1 MDKLRAI
8 EYFVGAAADGSLSA
22 AANRFGVTVPAVS
35 KLIGSL
41 ERALGA
47 RLFERSAR
55 GLALTPAGEEYL
67 AACQSVVETL
77 AAADDSVGR
86 ARTQFAGPVALAIQ
100 NVLAQHCLAPVL
112 GRFHARHPGIRLDV
126 RDFATGRE
134 ADVEGADLRV
144 SLVWDE
150 QPDQVVRVL
159 ARPRLI
165 VCAAPSYWARNGMPT
180 HPRELEG
187 HNCFVLRAIRG
198 TAMDHWPFERD
209 GEQHAAVIHGWMTVS
224 NVNRDVAVAT
234 ALAGEGVVRS
244 LDIVL
249 EEHLRSGRLVA
260 ALSDWSATDAPSV
273 RLMARPAAMRM
284 PRVRATAE
292 FLKEVFADIERRC
305 AALPGAR
312 AQPTAPA
319 WAQSTRF
326 KQASVAAS
334 RARTREDLK
343 R

>member
-8 EYFVGAAADGSLSA
+8 EYFVGAATEGSLSA
-22 AANRFGVTVPAVS
+22 AAHRFGVTVPAVS

-41 ERALGA
+41 ERSLGT

-55 GLALTPAGEEYL
+55 GLALTPAGDEYL
-67 AACQSVVETL
+67 AACQSVVATL

-86 ARTQFAGPVALAIQ
+86 ARTQLAGPVALAIQ
-100 NVLAQHCLAPVL
+100 NALAQHCLAPAL

-126 RDFATGRE
+126 RDFTPGRD
-134 ADVEGADLRV
+134 ADMEGADLRV
-144 SLVWDE
+144 ALIWDE
-150 QPDQVVRVL
+150 QPEQVVRVL

-165 VCAAPSYWARNGMPT
+165 VCAAPAYWARHGVPMR
-180 HPRELEG
+180 PRDLEQ
-187 HNCFVLRAIRG
+187 HNCFVLRAVRG

-209 GEQHAAVIHGWMTVS
+209 GEQEAAVVDGWMKVS
-224 NVNRDVAVAT
+224 NVNRDVAVAA

-273 RLMARPAAMRM
+273 RLMARPAAMRL
-284 PRVRATAE
+284 PRVRATVDYLAE
-292 FLKEVFADIERRC
+292 AFADVERRC

-312 AQPTAPA
+312 GQPIAPA
-319 WAQSTRF
+319 WAQSARF
-326 KQASVAAS
+326 RQASVAAGRV
-334 RARTREDLK
+334 RAGASK
-343 R
+343 NP

>member
-1 MDKLRAI
+1 MDKFRAI
-8 EYFVGAAADGSLSA
+8 EYFVGAAAEGSLSA
-22 AANRFGVTVPAVS
+22 AAHKLGVTVPAVS

-41 ERALGA
+41 ERSLGT

-67 AACQSVVETL
+67 SACRSVVETL

-86 ARTQFAGPVALAIQ
+86 ARTQLAGPVALAVQ
-100 NVLAQHCLAPVL
+100 NVLAQHCLAPAL

-126 RDFATGRE
+126 RDFSTGRE
-134 ADVEGADLRV
+134 VDVEGADLRV
-144 SLVWDE
+144 ALIWDE

-159 ARPRLI
+159 ARPRLV
-165 VCAAPSYWARNGMPT
+165 VCAAPVYWARHGLPLR
-180 HPRELEG
+180 PRDLEH
-187 HNCFVLRAIRG
+187 HNCFVLRAVRG

-209 GEQHAAVIHGWMTVS
+209 GEQEAAVVDGWMTVS
-224 NVNRDVAVAT
+224 NVNRDVAVAA

-260 ALSDWSATDAPSV
+260 ALGDWSATDAPSV
-273 RLMARPAAMRM
+273 RLMVRPAAMRL
-284 PRVRATAE
+284 PRVRATVD
-292 FLKEVFADIERRC
+292 FLKEAFAEVERRC

-312 AQPTAPA
+312 GQPTTPA
-319 WAQSTRF
+319 WAQSARF
-326 KQASVAAS
+326 RQASVAAGS
-334 RARTREDLK
+334 ARAGGSK
-343 R
+343 KP

>member
-8 EYFVGAAADGSLSA
+8 EYFVGAAAEGSLSA
-22 AANRFGVTVPAVS
+22 VAHKLGVTVPAVS

-41 ERALGA
+41 ERSLGT

-67 AACQSVVETL
+67 AACQSVIETL

-86 ARTQFAGPVALAIQ
+86 ARTQLAGPVALAIQ
-100 NVLAQHCLAPVL
+100 NVLAQHCLGPVL
-112 GRFHARHPGIRLDV
+112 GRFHARHPGIRLEV

-144 SLVWDE
+144 ALVWDE

-159 ARPRLI
+159 ARPRLV
-165 VCAAPSYWARNGMPT
+165 VCASPAYWARHGMPL
-180 HPRELEG
+180 HPRDLER
-187 HNCFVLRAIRG
+187 HDCLVLRSVRG

-209 GEQHAAVIHGWMTVS
+209 GEQEAAVVDGWMTVS
-224 NVNRDVAVAT
+224 NVNRDVAVAA

-260 ALSDWSATDAPSV
+260 ALSEWSAADAPSV
-273 RLMARPAAMRM
+273 RLMARPAALRL
-284 PRVRATAE
+284 PRVRVTVD
-292 FLKEVFADIERRC
+292 FLRETFADVERRC

-312 AQPTAPA
+312 GQPGPPA
-319 WAQSTRF
+319 WAQSARF
-326 KQASVAAS
+326 KHASVAAGA
-334 RARTREDLK
+334 RAGARK
-343 R
+343 KP

>member
-1 MDKLRAI
+1 LDKLRAI
-8 EYFVGAAADGSLSA
+8 EYFVGAAAEGSLSA
-22 AANRFGVTVPAVS
+22 AAHKLGVTVPAVS
-35 KLIGSL
+35 KLLGAL
-41 ERALGA
+41 ERSLGT

-67 AACQSVVETL
+67 AACRSVVETL

-86 ARTQFAGPVALAIQ
+86 ARTQLAGPVALAIQ
-100 NVLAQHCLAPVL
+100 NVLAQHCVAPAL

-144 SLVWDE
+144 ALVWDE

-159 ARPRLI
+159 ARPRLV
-165 VCAAPSYWARNGMPT
+165 VCAAPAYWAHHGMPT
-180 HPRELEG
+180 HPRELER
-187 HNCFVLRAIRG
+187 HNCFVLRSVRG
-198 TAMDHWPFERD
+198 TAMDHWPFERE
-209 GEQHAAVIHGWMTVS
+209 GEPCAAVVDGWMTAS
-224 NVNRDVAVAT
+224 NVNRDVAVAA

-273 RLMARPAAMRM
+273 RLMARPAAMRL
-284 PRVRATAE
+284 PRVRATVE

-305 AALPGAR
+305 AVLPGAR
-312 AQPTAPA
+312 SQPTPPA
-319 WAQSTRF
+319 WVQSARF
-326 KQASVAAS
+326 KHASVAAG
-334 RARTREDLK
+334 RPRTRGGLT

>member
-8 EYFVGAAADGSLSA
+8 EYFVGAAAEGSLSA
-22 AANRFGVTVPAVS
+22 AAHKLGVTVPAVS

-41 ERALGA
+41 ERSLGT

-86 ARTQFAGPVALAIQ
+86 ARTQLAGPVALAIQ
-100 NVLAQHCLAPVL
+100 NVLAQHCLAPAL

-144 SLVWDE
+144 ALVWDE

-159 ARPRLI
+159 ARPRLA
-165 VCAAPSYWARNGMPT
+165 VCAAPAYWARHGMPT
-180 HPRELEG
+180 HPRDLER
-187 HNCFVLRAIRG
+187 HNCFVLRAVRG
-198 TAMDHWPFERD
+198 TAMDHWPFERN
-209 GEQHAAVIHGWMTVS
+209 GEQMAAVVDGWMMVS
-224 NVNRDVAVAT
+224 NVNRDVAVAA

-273 RLMARPAAMRM
+273 RLMARPAAMRL
-284 PRVRATAE
+284 PRVRATVE
-292 FLKEVFADIERRC
+292 FLKETFVDIERRC

-312 AQPTAPA
+312 SQPTPPA
-319 WAQSTRF
+319 WVQSARF
-326 KQASVAAS
+326 KHASVAAGRS
-334 RARTREDLK
+334 RTRGELK

>member
-8 EYFVGAAADGSLSA
+8 EYFVCAAAEGSLSA
-22 AANRFGVTVPAVS
+22 AAHRLGVTVPAVS
-35 KLIGSL
+35 KLLASL
-41 ERALGA
+41 ERSLGA

-67 AACQSVVETL
+67 AACQSVMETL
-77 AAADDSVGR
+77 AAADDGVGR
-86 ARTQFAGPVALAIQ
+86 ARTQLAGPVAMAVQ
-100 NVLAQHCLAPVL
+100 NVLAQHCLAPAL

-144 SLVWDE
+144 ALVWDE

-159 ARPRLI
+159 ARPRLV
-165 VCAAPSYWARNGMPT
+165 VCAAPAYWARHGMPA
-180 HPRELEG
+180 HPRDLER
-187 HNCFVLRAIRG
+187 HNCFVLRAVRG

-209 GEQHAAVIHGWMTVS
+209 GEQEAAVVAGWMTVS
-224 NVNRDVAVAT
+224 NVNRDVAVAA

-273 RLMARPAAMRM
+273 RLMARPAAMRL
-284 PRVRATAE
+284 PRVRATVD
-292 FLKEVFADIERRC
+292 FLKEAFADVERRC
-305 AALPGAR
+305 TALPGAR
-312 AQPTAPA
+312 GQPAAPA
-319 WAQSTRF
+319 WAKSARF
-326 KQASVAAS
+326 KQASVAAGS
-334 RARTREDLK
+334 ARVYAK
-343 R
+343 RKS